1 MRKSCFA
8 ILILGLLF
16 TTFTVFGDTKKLL
29 TSALEPWNP
38 KEILLEGDRLTVITR
53 ERRMTDQVLRP
64 LISTG
69 VCMPVFTDA
78 PNSYLSEI
86 KEISVLNTFG
96 RQGYV
101 FSGGRSEC
109 QEIGNLPMS
118 DTEMYILS
126 RTRMHTN

>member
-1 MRKSCFA
+1 
-8 ILILGLLF
+8 
-16 TTFTVFGDTKKLL
+16 
-29 TSALEPWNP
+29 
-38 KEILLEGDRLTVITR
+38 
-53 ERRMTDQVLRP
+53 MTDEVLRP

-69 VCMPVFTDA
+69 GCMRVFTGA
-78 PNSYLSEI
+78 PDSYLSEI
-86 KEISVLNTFG
+86 EVLNTFG

-109 QEIGNLPMS
+109 QEIGSLPMS